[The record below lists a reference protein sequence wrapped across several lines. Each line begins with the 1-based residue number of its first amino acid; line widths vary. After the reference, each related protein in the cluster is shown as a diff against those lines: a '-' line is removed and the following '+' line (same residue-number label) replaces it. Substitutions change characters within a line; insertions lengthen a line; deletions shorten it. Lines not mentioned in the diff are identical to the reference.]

1 MFTGIIEARGQI
13 TAIDRQR
20 EFTRIR
26 IVSDLDLRDLKV
38 GDSIAVNGACLT
50 ATDIDPRRKEFAADV
65 SPETLGVTTLGDL
78 KIGEWVNVEDSLRLN
93 SRIGGHLV
101 LGHVDCIGRLVEK
114 RAVGEGFLMGFLAD
128 SGRYLIEKGSVA
140 VDGVSLT
147 VNRVQG
153 DRFWVMIIP
162 HTATL
167 TGLTE
172 KKVNDRVNLEF
183 DIIGKYVEKF
193 VGSRRSDSGVDE
205 RTLKEYGFI

>member
-1 MFTGIIEARGQI
+1 MFTGIIQARGQI

-26 IVSDLDLRDLKV
+26 IVSDLDLHDLKV

-50 ATDIDPRRKEFAADV
+50 ATEIDLRRREFAADV
-65 SPETLGVTTLGDL
+65 SPETLRVTTLGDL

-147 VNRVQG
+147 VNKVQS

-167 TGLTE
+167 TGLTD